1 MPEESIKYSI
11 RQDGKVTQEVFNV
24 PGDVCLNLT
33 EDLEIKL
40 GDLEQRVFTSD
51 YYKQPN
57 LNEDYLAQP
66 IENFWKNK
74 TDVTLQHNQN
84 KNQEQA

>member
-24 PGDVCLNLT
+24 TGDACLNLT

-40 GDLEQRVFTSD
+40 GDLEQRVFNAE
-51 YYKQPN
+51 YYQQN
-57 LNEDYLAQP
+57 VNFNED
-66 IENFWKNK
+66 ITINTN
-74 TDVTLQHNQN
+74 TDVTL
-84 KNQEQA
+84 

>member
-24 PGDVCLNLT
+24 TGDACLNLT

-40 GDLEQRVFTSD
+40 GDLEQRVFNAD
-51 YYKQPN
+51 YYQQSVN
-57 LNEDYLAQP
+57 FNED
-66 IENFWKNK
+66 ITINTN
-74 TDVTLQHNQN
+74 TDVTL
-84 KNQEQA
+84 